1 MDWFFKD
8 FGPTIIAS
16 ATAAY
21 FVRQQW
27 KTAEQQAETAIIN
40 FAIIFIQKPKLAVVF
55 FEPSKFST

>member
-27 KTAEQQAETAIIN
+27 KTAEKQAETSID
-40 FAIIFIQKPKLAVVF
+40 
-55 FEPSKFST
+55 

>member
-27 KTAEQQAETAIIN
+27 KTAEQQAETAII
-40 FAIIFIQKPKLAVVF
+40 FIQKPKLAVVF
-55 FEPSKFST
+55 FAPSRFST

>member
-8 FGPTIIAS
+8 SGPTIIAS

-21 FVRQQW
+21 FVRNSRP
-27 KTAEQQAETAIIN
+27 KPPSIN

-55 FEPSKFST
+55 FEPSRFST